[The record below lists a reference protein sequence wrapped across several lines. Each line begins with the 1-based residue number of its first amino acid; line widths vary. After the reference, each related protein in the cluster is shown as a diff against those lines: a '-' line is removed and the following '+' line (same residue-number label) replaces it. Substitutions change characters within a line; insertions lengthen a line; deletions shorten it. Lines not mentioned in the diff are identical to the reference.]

1 MKENGYRKTYNDKY
15 ICCFFTIC
23 NLETQECINVD
34 RQCYREHKFTLSSAN
49 SHCNF
54 HNLFMKSY
62 ASQTVTSQTLKF
74 ISAFISKPFF

>member
-1 MKENGYRKTYNDKY
+1 MTNTYAVFLRYAISKA
-15 ICCFFTIC
+15 
-23 NLETQECINVD
+23 QECINVD
-34 RQCYREHKFTLSSAN
+34 KQCYREHKFILPSAN